1 MLNIVIGSGIFI
13 LPATA
18 AGVLGPFAALGWVTA
33 AALMMLVTLCFAE
46 AGSRVASSGGVA
58 AYAEA
63 AFGPFAG
70 YLVGVLLWVSNVL
83 GSGGVAAV
91 LVDMLATRVPLLGE
105 AAMRG
110 LALVLIYGAIVAVN
124 VRGVR
129 AGTRAA
135 VAATVA
141 KAIPLLIFVAVGA
154 MLVRPEHLSVATLPG
169 AADIGRATLLL
180 VWAYSGME
188 VALGASGEVRDPAR
202 TIPRA
207 LLTALA
213 IVVAL
218 YVTIQLVAQG
228 VLGASLAASPAPLSD
243 ALARAGESGRT
254 LVLAGAAISMAG
266 YLAGDVLG
274 SSRILFALGSDGPF
288 PRALGR
294 VRPATRVPV
303 VAIVAHAAVA
313 LALAI
318 TGTFAALI
326 PLATLGAVA
335 VYMTGCAAAWRLRRR
350 ESAPA
355 GAFRVPGGAAVPLLA
370 LAALA
375 WVAMQGTRKELAA
388 VGAAALLATLLYFVP
403 ARLSAARGAPRA

>member
-1 MLNIVIGSGIFI
+1 MPS
-13 LPATA
+13 
-18 AGVLGPFAALGWVTA
+18 
-33 AALMMLVTLCFAE
+33 
-46 AGSRVASSGGVA
+46 
-58 AYAEA
+58 
-63 AFGPFAG
+63 
-70 YLVGVLLWVSNVL
+70 
-83 GSGGVAAV
+83 
-91 LVDMLATRVPLLGE
+91 
-105 AAMRG
+105 
-110 LALVLIYGAIVAVN
+110 
-124 VRGVR
+124 
-129 AGTRAA
+129 
-135 VAATVA
+135 
-141 KAIPLLIFVAVGA
+141 
-154 MLVRPEHLSVATLPG
+154 

-213 IVVAL
+213 IVVML
-218 YVTIQLVAQG
+218 YVTIQVVAQG
-228 VLGASLAASPAPLSD
+228 VLGPSLAASPAPLSD

-274 SSRILFALGSDGPF
+274 SSRILFALGSDGPL

-294 VRPATRVPV
+294 VHPTTRVPV

-313 LALAI
+313 LTLAI

-335 VYMTGCAAAWRLRRR
+335 IYMTGCAAAWRLRRR

-388 VGAAALLATLLYFVP
+388 VGAAALIATLLYFVP
-403 ARLSAARGAPRA
+403 ARMGAARGAPRA